1 MNDRVLVVGAGG
13 FMGTHLVR
21 ALHAQGRAVT
31 ALTRGEGAR
40 FPDGVEHRTRAP
52 ETAVDCAA
60 LLRDCVA
67 VAWLAGRTT
76 PGSSANRPL
85 VEIDDNLRPLMLL
98 LEALQAQPQ
107 CDLLYISSGGT
118 LYGDIANRAARETAA
133 LRPKSYYGAGKA
145 AAEFFIGAC
154 RHQYGGGATVLR
166 PSNVYGPG
174 QTRRNGFGIIPA
186 AFDALLDQNTL
197 TVWGDGEAVR
207 DYLYIDDFTALCL
220 QILARPMP
228 AGLRPFNASSGEGVS
243 LNRLLDRIEQVT
255 DTRLTRHHQAG
266 RTGDVARVVLDNTG
280 ARTAFDWRPAT
291 PLDDGLAR
299 TWTWYAS
306 SRR

>member
-21 ALHAQGRAVT
+21 ALHAQGRPVT
-31 ALTRGEGAR
+31 ALTRGEGAY
-40 FPDGVEHRTRAP
+40 FPDGVAHTTRAP
-52 ETAVDCAA
+52 DSAAECAA
-60 LLRDCVA
+60 LLQGCA
-67 VAWLAGRTT
+67 TVAWLASRTT
-76 PGSSANRPL
+76 PGSSASRPL
-85 VEIDDNLRPLMLL
+85 VEIDDNLRPLLLL
-98 LEALQAQPQ
+98 LEALQTQPQ

-118 LYGDIANRAARETAA
+118 LYGDITGHAANESAT
-133 LRPKSYYGAGKA
+133 LHPKSYYGAGKA

-154 RHQYGGGATVLR
+154 RHQYGGAATVLR

-174 QTRRNGFGIIPA
+174 QTRRNGFGIIPT
-186 AFDALLDQNTL
+186 AFDALLDQGTL

-207 DYLYIDDFTALCL
+207 DYLYIDDFIALCL
-220 QILARPMP
+220 QTLARPMP
-228 AGLRPFNASSGEGVS
+228 AGLRRFNASSGEGVS
-243 LNRLLDRIEQVT
+243 LNRLLESIEHVT
-255 DTRLTRHHQAG
+255 AARLTRRPIAG
-266 RTGDVARVVLDNTG
+266 RAGDVARVVLDNTG
-280 ARTAFDWRPAT
+280 ARAAFDWRPVT